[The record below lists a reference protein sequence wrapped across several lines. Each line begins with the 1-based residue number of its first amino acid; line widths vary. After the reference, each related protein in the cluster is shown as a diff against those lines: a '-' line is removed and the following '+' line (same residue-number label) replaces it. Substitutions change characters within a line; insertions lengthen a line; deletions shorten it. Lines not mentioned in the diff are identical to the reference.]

1 MQEIDREAPRGEVTA
16 EHLLR
21 MPYVDACIKEALRL
35 YPPAV
40 LLGRQ
45 LGEDTTIKGHLLP
58 KGTGVMVGNSHA
70 ALPFIIHISIEI
82 CLVP

>member
-1 MQEIDREAPRGEVTA
+1 MQEIDREAPKGEVTA
-16 EHLLR
+16 EHLVR

-45 LGEDTTIKGHLLP
+45 LGEDTTIKGHVLP
-58 KGTGVMVGNSHA
+58 KGTGIMVGQSHNSLH
-70 ALPFIIHISIEI
+70 LIFSSS
-82 CLVP
+82 